1 MGLWVA
7 IFNGLLTYKLHDMK
21 NLLLS
26 LVIVLLITGCSDN
39 ENNVPESGNKG
50 NVEKAIEA
58 ISDKQTAKSI
68 IVSGE
73 LTNDDWNTL
82 KTINEVLPSIEK
94 IVLSDTKTVKGGIFA
109 YNDGIAWNTNQWLKS
124 FEAPNAT
131 IVEDRAFMF
140 CENLISVNLP
150 LVEKIGKESFRV
162 CDNLSS
168 ISLPKLKTSDDEAF
182 VACDKLAKIDMPKL
196 TNLADEIF
204 SGCDLL
210 EKVSFPCVT
219 EIDSKVFYSCDNLKE
234 ITLGAPMPITTN
246 IISFDG
252 LNTED
257 ITLYICGANWDEV
270 TKRFHWRGIEWFDVV
285 ELK

>member
-1 MGLWVA
+1 M
-7 IFNGLLTYKLHDMK
+7 LLCF
-21 NLLLS
+21 S
-26 LVIVLLITGCSDN
+26 
-39 ENNVPESGNKG
+39 
-50 NVEKAIEA
+50 
-58 ISDKQTAKSI
+58 
-68 IVSGE
+68 
-73 LTNDDWNTL
+73 
-82 KTINEVLPSIEK
+82 
-94 IVLSDTKTVKGGIFA
+94 
-109 YNDGIAWNTNQWLKS
+109 
-124 FEAPNAT
+124 
-131 IVEDRAFMF
+131 
-140 CENLISVNLP
+140 ENLISVNLP

-182 VACDKLAKIDMPKL
+182 VACDKLTKIDMPKL

-252 LNTED
+252 LNTEG